1 MAKSSTSYQKLA
13 DELREIDSLQGISSI
28 LSWDELVVMKP
39 KSAESR
45 AAQKSAPAFS
55 TRG

>member
-39 KSAESR
+39 KSA
-45 AAQKSAPAFS
+45 APLPYSARNMETSF
-55 TRG
+55 G